1 MHALLKSSL
10 VAVAG
15 CLLLAGCGKEPPKTI
30 ARAPIAVQTVTMKPA
45 AESLWIETLG
55 LTEGMQQAEVRAQV
69 SGILEKINYR
79 EGDRVKAGDSL
90 FQIDPAPYRA
100 ALDQATGT
108 VREVKAQLA
117 QQQREAERYKK
128 LWEARAAS
136 KKEYDDAASAVSITR
151 GQLATAQAAERNA
164 RIELER
170 TRVNAP
176 SDGIVS
182 RSLVNTG
189 ALVSATETLLATIT
203 QPEKLRVTFSVSE
216 TDIKNTTVTTDNK
229 VRIRLNDSDMV
240 EAKLDYVS
248 PILSSTS
255 ATLNLRA
262 TLPETAELRPGQY
275 VHVQLE
281 TKVLDNVC
289 RVPQSAVLQ
298 KADGT
303 YLVYLFD
310 NGRARAVERSARL
323 SSAPGRI
330 ADWIVLSGL
339 KAGDQV
345 IIDQI
350 QRLRDGSPVK
360 IRTTEDKAAAGAGKA
375 S

>member
-1 MHALLKSSL
+1 M
-10 VAVAG
+10 
-15 CLLLAGCGKEPPKTI
+15 
-30 ARAPIAVQTVTMKPA
+30 
-45 AESLWIETLG
+45 
-55 LTEGMQQAEVRAQV
+55 
-69 SGILEKINYR
+69 
-79 EGDRVKAGDSL
+79 
-90 FQIDPAPYRA
+90 
-100 ALDQATGT
+100 
-108 VREVKAQLA
+108 
-117 QQQREAERYKK
+117 
-128 LWEARAAS
+128 
-136 KKEYDDAASAVSITR
+136 
-151 GQLATAQAAERNA
+151 
-164 RIELER
+164 
-170 TRVNAP
+170 
-176 SDGIVS
+176 S

-189 ALVSATETLLATIT
+189 SLVSATETLLATIT

-310 NGRARAVERSARL
+310 NGRARAVEVKLGTWKDR
-323 SSAPGRI
+323 
-330 ADWIVLSGL
+330 DWIVLSGL

-345 IIDQI
+345 IVDQI